1 VPAGQAERGDRE
13 LGQDVQPQ
21 VVGVEA
27 ELAREAVD
35 RLAGDP
41 GAVVLDVPEQ
51 GRLAGDQAAGGEE
64 ALVPAGVEACDRRRP
79 GRGGVVLTGGY
90 AAANPLAQKSQI
102 SSALSE

>member
-1 VPAGQAERGDRE
+1 
-13 LGQDVQPQ
+13 VQPQ

-35 RLAGDP
+35 RPAGDP

-64 ALVPAGVEACDRRRP
+64 ALVPAGVQACDRAAPPESYRFAYRP
-79 GRGGVVLTGGY
+79 
-90 AAANPLAQKSQI
+90 
-102 SSALSE
+102 